1 MTTEN
6 EVLFP
11 HDEHLDGQPIAER
24 EKVLGERLNKL
35 VMHAYKNAPAVKE
48 RFDKAGI
55 KPEKVH
61 SIKDLERLPIL
72 RKDDLIK
79 LQKENPPFGGYLAVP
94 VSSLKRVFQ
103 SPGPIYDPERKS
115 RSAKSDFGKGQ
126 IVINTWS
133 YHITPGGFIVEDVLR
148 NMGCTVFPAGP
159 GNTDLI
165 LQVMYDLKA
174 AGFVG
179 APSFLNSVI
188 KKAEEKGY
196 DFRKDFTLK
205 WAMVFGEMGGD
216 VLRKTFTEKYGI
228 NCIWGDAYA
237 TADLGFVATSCEKN
251 NGMHVTTNAIVEIVD
266 PNTGKALGPDE
277 VGEIV
282 VTPFDEVYPLI
293 RFGTG
298 DLSSLSAE
306 VCPCGRTTARMPKIM
321 GRSGDAVRVRAMFV
335 HPNQT
340 DQVAAKYPE
349 ISSYQLVVT
358 RADNRDNMVMSVE
371 LCREPAD
378 KKIWLDSLDKDF
390 RDVCKV
396 RCDEVCFVS
405 AGAIPAGT
413 KKIVDKRTY

>member
-1 MTTEN
+1 MNTKN

-11 HDEHLDGQPIAER
+11 HDERLEKMPTANR
-24 EKVLGERLNKL
+24 EKIMGEKLRTLVL
-35 VMHAYKNAPAVKE
+35 HACKNAPAIKE
-48 RFDKAGI
+48 RFDKAAI
-55 KPEKVH
+55 KPESVH
-61 SIKDLERLPIL
+61 GIKDLERLPVL

-115 RSAKSDFGKGQ
+115 RSAKTDFGKGQ

-188 KKAEEKGY
+188 RKAEEKGY
-196 DFRKDFTLK
+196 NFKKDFNLK

-216 VLRKTFTEKYGI
+216 ALRKMFTQKYGI
-228 NCIWGDAYA
+228 ECIWGDAYA

-251 NGMHVTTNAIVEIVD
+251 CGMHVTTDAIVEIVD
-266 PNTGKALGPDE
+266 PNTGKALGPNE

-282 VTPFDEVYPLI
+282 VTLFDEVYPLI

-298 DLSSLSAE
+298 DLSCLSVE
-306 VCPCGRTTARMPKIM
+306 VCECGRTTARMPKIM
-321 GRSGDAVRVRAMFV
+321 GRSGDAVRVRAMFI
-335 HPNQT
+335 HPNQS
-340 DQVAAKYPE
+340 DEVVSRFSE
-349 ISSYQLVVT
+349 ITAYQLVVT
-358 RADNRDNMVMSVE
+358 RADNRDHMVMSVE
-371 LCREPAD
+371 LSKEPAN
-378 KKIWLDSLDKDF
+378 KEQWLENLDKVF
-390 RDVCKV
+390 RNVCKV
-396 RCDEVCFVS
+396 RCDDVLVVPK
-405 AGAIPAGT
+405 GTIPAG
-413 KKIVDKRTY
+413 KKRIVDKRIY

>member
-1 MTTEN
+1 MTAEN

-11 HDEHLDGQPIAER
+11 HDEQMEKQPIAER
-24 EKVLGERLNKL
+24 EKLLSERLNRL
-35 VMHAYKNAPAVKE
+35 AMHAYKNAPAVKE

-61 SIKDLERLPIL
+61 SIKDLESLPIL

-79 LQKENPPFGGYLAVP
+79 LQKENPPFGGHLAVP

-115 RSAKSDFGKGQ
+115 RSVKSDFGKGQ

-179 APSFLNSVI
+179 APSFLNAVI

-196 DFRKDFTLK
+196 DFRKDFALK

-266 PNTGKALGPDE
+266 PNTGKTLGPNE

-298 DLSSLSAE
+298 DLSSLSTE
-306 VCPCGRTTARMPKIM
+306 VCTCGRTTARMPKIM

-340 DQVAAKYPE
+340 DQVAAKYQE

-358 RADNRDNMVMSVE
+358 RENNRDNMVMSVE

-378 KKIWLDSLDKDF
+378 MKTWLDSLDKDF

-405 AGAIPAGT
+405 AGTILAGA